1 MSVASPRKSRS
12 GGRTLPLAWPYLFG
26 LGLLVALPVIGA
38 IYFAFTEF
46 SGVRPPRFNGLDNFT
61 RLIGDEAFW
70 RALGNSA
77 IYVVLAVPLR
87 MAAAVAFALLL
98 YRRAPGIA
106 GARAVAYMPTVVPDA
121 VYALLWLW
129 ILNPLY
135 GPLPLFLKSIGVGS
149 ASWLTDPW
157 GARVAVAL
165 MGVFQIGE
173 AFVIAL
179 AARRAIPASLYDAAR
194 VDGASGWFTL
204 SRVTLPLMGPVLA
217 LLALRDVILSL
228 QVNFVPAL
236 LITDGGPRYATTFL
250 PLYVYRTAFR
260 YFRLG
265 YASTIA
271 LTMFALTAL
280 IVYVQYRLARRWR
293 LI

>member
-1 MSVASPRKSRS
+1 MSLAPARDR
-12 GGRTLPLAWPYLFG
+12 RLLPLALPYIAG
-26 LGLLVALPVIGA
+26 LTVLVAFPVLA
-38 IYFAFTEF
+38 ALYFAFTDF
-46 SGVRPPRFNGLDNFT
+46 TGVEAPDFNGLENLR
-61 RLIGDEAFW
+61 RLAGDEAFW

-77 IYVVLAVPLR
+77 IFVAISVPLR

-98 YRRAPGIA
+98 YRRAPGIGA
-106 GARAVAYMPTVVPDA
+106 ARAVAYMPTVVPDA

-135 GPLPLFLKSIGVGS
+135 GPLPLFLEATGVGS
-149 ASWLTDPW
+149 PSFLTEPW
-157 GARVAVAL
+157 PARFAVAL

-179 AARRAIPASLYDAAR
+179 AARRTIPEPLYDAAR
-194 VDGASGWFTL
+194 VENASTWFTL
-204 SRVTLPLMGPVLA
+204 TRVTLPLMAPALA
-217 LLALRDVILSL
+217 LLALRDVILTL

-236 LITDGGPRYATTFL
+236 ILTDGGPRYATTFI
-250 PLYVYRTAFR
+250 PLYIYRTAFR

-271 LTMFALTAL
+271 LTMVVITAV
-280 IVYVQYRLARRWR
+280 IVFVQYRLARRWR

>member
-1 MSVASPRKSRS
+1 MSAHVHTRR
-12 GGRTLPLAWPYLFG
+12 RLIPLAWPYL
-26 LGLLVALPVIGA
+26 LGLTLLVGIPVLAA

-46 SGVRPPRFNGLDNFT
+46 TGVRPPQFNGLDNFA
-61 RLIGDEAFW
+61 RLVGDDAFW

-77 IYVVLAVPLR
+77 VYVVISVPLR
-87 MAAAVAFALLL
+87 MGAAAAFALLL
-98 YRRAPGIA
+98 YRRAPGIGA
-106 GARAVAYMPTVVPDA
+106 ARAVAYMPTVVPDA

-135 GPLPLFLKSIGVGS
+135 GPVPLLLESIGLGS

-157 GARVAVAL
+157 GARFAVAL
-165 MGVFQIGE
+165 MGAFQIGE

-179 AARRAIPASLYDAAR
+179 AARRSIPDSLYDVAR
-194 VDGASGWFTL
+194 VSGASGWFTL
-204 SRVTLPLMGPVLA
+204 SRVTLPLMAPVLA
-217 LLALRDVILSL
+217 LLALRDVLLTL

-236 LITDGGPRYATTFL
+236 LVTDGGPRYATTFL

-271 LTMFALTAL
+271 LTMFAMTAA
-280 IVYVQYRLARRWR
+280 IIYVQYRLARRWR
-293 LI
+293 LL

>member
-1 MSVASPRKSRS
+1 M
-12 GGRTLPLAWPYLFG
+12 LPLAWPYL
-26 LGLLVALPVIGA
+26 LGLFLLIAIPVVAAV
-38 IYFAFTEF
+38 YFAFTEF
-46 SGVRPPRFNGLDNFT
+46 TGVRPPKFNGLDNFS

-70 RALGNSA
+70 RSLGNSA
-77 IYVVLAVPLR
+77 IFVVLSVPLR

-98 YRRAPGIA
+98 YRRAPGVGAARSIA
-106 GARAVAYMPTVVPDA
+106 YLPTVVPDA

-135 GPLPLFLKSIGVGS
+135 GPLPLLLESTGLGS
-149 ASWLTDPW
+149 PSWLVDPW
-157 GARVAVAL
+157 GARFAVAL
-165 MGVFQIGE
+165 MGAFQIGE

-179 AARRAIPASLYDAAR
+179 AARRAIPNNLYDAAR
-194 VDGASGWFTL
+194 VDGASDWFTL
-204 SRVTLPLMGPVLA
+204 TRVTLPLMAPVLA
-217 LLALRDVILSL
+217 LLALRDVILTL

-236 LITDGGPRYATTFL
+236 LLTDGGPRYATTFL

-271 LTMFALTAL
+271 VTLFALTAL
-280 IVYVQYRLARRWR
+280 VIYVQYRLARRWR